1 MPGPPDEDLYRR
13 TRSGDEAAFAA
24 LYGRWQAPLYRFALR
39 MSGQP
44 ALAEDVVHEV
54 FMTLIRGSA
63 GYDPARGPLGPY
75 LHGVARHQIQRRL
88 ARERPYV
95 ALPDAEGA
103 APLPAD
109 PGFDPLAELTR
120 RERVERVRTAVRSL
134 PLPYREVLVL
144 CDLEAWSYD
153 DAARALECSPGT
165 IRSRLHRA
173 RRLLLGKLQALG
185 TAASEAAGAR
195 R

>member
-13 TRSGDEAAFAA
+13 SRSGDETAFAA
-24 LYGRWQAPLYRFALR
+24 LYRRWQAPLYRFALR
-39 MSGQP
+39 MGGQP

-54 FMTLIRGSA
+54 FMTLIRGTA

-75 LHGVARHQIQRRL
+75 LFGVARHQLQRRL

-95 ALPDAEGA
+95 TLPDAEGA
-103 APLPAD
+103 DPGPAD
-109 PGFDPLAELTR
+109 PGSDPLAELTR
-120 RERVERVRTAVRSL
+120 RERIERVRSAVRSL
-134 PLPYREVLVL
+134 PLPYREALVL
-144 CDLEAWSYD
+144 CDLQAFSYD
-153 DAARALECSPGT
+153 DAARALDCSPGT

-173 RRLLLGKLQALG
+173 RRLLLGKLQAEG
-185 TAASEAAGAR
+185 TPASRTAGGR